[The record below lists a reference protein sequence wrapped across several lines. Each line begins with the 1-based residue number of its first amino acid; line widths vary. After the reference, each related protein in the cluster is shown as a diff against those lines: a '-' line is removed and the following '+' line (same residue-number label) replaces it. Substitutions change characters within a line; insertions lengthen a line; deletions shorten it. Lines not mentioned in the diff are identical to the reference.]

1 MNLKNKN
8 ILITGG
14 TGSFGKNFLDYVLNK
29 HKPKKLIVYSRDE
42 LKQFELK
49 KKYAKNK
56 SLRFF
61 LGDVR
66 DLPRLSQACD
76 GVDILIHAAALKQ
89 VPTAEYNPF
98 EFIKTNIHGAQNVI
112 DAAINNKIKKVL
124 TLSTDKAVAPINL
137 YGATKVASDKFFIA
151 ANNTLGNKDISF
163 SVVRYGNVVNSR
175 GSLFPE
181 LKNKINTFN
190 LTNKEMTRFFIT
202 LEDSVKFVINCIDL
216 MKGGE
221 IFIPKINSFKIIDL
235 IKSRYDERSGIE
247 FKVIDQTLAFRT
259 RADIAA
265 HLSLERPVQKPLSRA
280 ALEVLAIIAY
290 HQPITRSEIEEI
302 RGISLSRGTI
312 DILLELEWIR
322 PRGRRRTPGR
332 PLTWGTSTAFL
343 DHFGLSSVSELPGM
357 EDLKSAGL
365 LRKGAV
371 IGGLGET
378 SVMAEDEADSLNED
392 ELEEE
397 VLAHDVDFLD
407 EEEA

>member
-1 MNLKNKN
+1 M
-8 ILITGG
+8 
-14 TGSFGKNFLDYVLNK
+14 S
-29 HKPKKLIVYSRDE
+29 
-42 LKQFELK
+42 
-49 KKYAKNK
+49 
-56 SLRFF
+56 
-61 LGDVR
+61 
-66 DLPRLSQACD
+66 
-76 GVDILIHAAALKQ
+76 
-89 VPTAEYNPF
+89 TATQQTP
-98 EFIKTNIHGAQNVI
+98 I
-112 DAAINNKIKKVL
+112 DAG
-124 TLSTDKAVAPINL
+124 LSLAERARIIEALVFASTEPVAFKNL
-137 YGATKVASDKFFIA
+137 SPYLNEETEIA
-151 ANNTLGNKDISF
+151 
-163 SVVRYGNVVNSR
+163 
-175 GSLFPE
+175 E
-181 LKNKINTFN
+181 
-190 LTNKEMTRFFIT
+190 
-202 LEDSVKFVINCIDL
+202 
-216 MKGGE
+216 
-221 IFIPKINSFKIIDL
+221 IIDL

-247 FKVIDQTLAFRT
+247 FKVIDQKLAFRT

-371 IGGLGET
+371 IGGLGKT
-378 SVMAEDEADSLNED
+378 SVMAEDEADSLSED
-392 ELEEE
+392 ELEDE
-397 VLAHDVDFLD
+397 VLAHDVDFFD